1 MKRSTFLLIS
11 AIVAWIFGLVMMIN
25 PRGFTS
31 GTIPVPTDQI
41 DGIMRLLGTN
51 LFAIGSINFLA
62 CKDGWSK
69 SMRAILIGNIL
80 LHVLGLSFDFY
91 NYSLGL
97 FLMSGIMMGAVVH
110 LLFIFGFSYYAFRS
124 SARETSLA
132 QAG

>member
-31 GTIPVPTDQI
+31 GTIPIPTDQI
-41 DGIMRLLGTN
+41 DALMRLLGVN
-51 LFAIGSINFLA
+51 LFAIGWINFLSRT
-62 CKDGWSK
+62 DGWSK
-69 SMRAILIGNIL
+69 ALRAILIGNII
-80 LHVLGLSFDFY
+80 LHVFGLGFDFY

-110 LLFIFGFSYYAFRS
+110 LLFIFGFSYYAFRT